1 MSLKLL
7 HLLFFRPLAVPRTA
21 SERRKQHLV
30 PFSKVMKRA
39 YKLQFIHTKM
49 HRARKLCALFLYMDL
64 FCSGYA
70 ELEISK
76 GEAATR
82 MDTAEFVVCESAV
95 FKVLGYIYLT

>member
-1 MSLKLL
+1 
-7 HLLFFRPLAVPRTA
+7 
-21 SERRKQHLV
+21 
-30 PFSKVMKRA
+30 
-39 YKLQFIHTKM
+39 
-49 HRARKLCALFLYMDL
+49 MDL